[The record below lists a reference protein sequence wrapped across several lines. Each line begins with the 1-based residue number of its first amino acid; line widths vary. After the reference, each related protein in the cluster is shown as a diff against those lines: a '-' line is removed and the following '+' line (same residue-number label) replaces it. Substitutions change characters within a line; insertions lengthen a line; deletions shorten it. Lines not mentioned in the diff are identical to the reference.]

1 MQTTHERLTEAREV
15 ELAAWRAIDAA
26 YEVQRKA
33 TARVNVLEDILRI
46 KSMVAKPATQ
56 TCRIC
61 GAVEANDGRGFT
73 VVTCEGCKAESHRQA
88 RMGR

>member
-1 MQTTHERLTEAREV
+1 MQTTRDRLTIARES

-33 TARVNVLEDILRI
+33 TAHVNVLEDILRI
-46 KSMVAKPATQ
+46 KSMAAKPATQ

-61 GAVEANDGRGFT
+61 QHNLCLTR
-73 VVTCEGCKAESHRQA
+73 
-88 RMGR
+88 